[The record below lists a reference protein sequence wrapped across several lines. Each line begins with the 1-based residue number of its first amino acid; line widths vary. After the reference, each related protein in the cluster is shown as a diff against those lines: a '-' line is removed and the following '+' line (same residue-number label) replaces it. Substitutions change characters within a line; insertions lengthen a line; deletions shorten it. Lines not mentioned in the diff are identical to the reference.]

1 MSSESS
7 QRNMIQ
13 NEHEHEQDPG
23 LRQSEGLLYVESPDG
38 RGGLS
43 LSRRF
48 TLGGSWTSC
57 EGRWASRGS
66 GGAVVGALWVRNIQD
81 NTCAVEGRC
90 KDNRRREPEKKRKR
104 YSEEGKWRVPV
115 LLAENRR
122 SA

>member
-66 GGAVVGALWVRNIQD
+66 GGGVVGALWVRNIQD
-81 NTCAVEGRC
+81 NTCAVEGR
-90 KDNRRREPEKKRKR
+90 
-104 YSEEGKWRVPV
+104 
-115 LLAENRR
+115 
-122 SA
+122 

>member
-1 MSSESS
+1 M
-7 QRNMIQ
+7 
-13 NEHEHEQDPG
+13 
-23 LRQSEGLLYVESPDG
+23 YVESPDG

-90 KDNRRREPEKKRKR
+90 KDYRRREPEKKRKR

-115 LLAENRR
+115 LLAENPR